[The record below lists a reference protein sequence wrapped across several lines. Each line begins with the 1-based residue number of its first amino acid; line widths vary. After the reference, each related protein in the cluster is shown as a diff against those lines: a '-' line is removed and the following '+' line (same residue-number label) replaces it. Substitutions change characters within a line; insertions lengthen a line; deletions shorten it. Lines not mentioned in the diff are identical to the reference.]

1 MRVFLMPNASSVYLL
16 FPHMLLSPVRPLHLV
31 LIFLNEN
38 STSGDRSIL
47 GSCQGPPHTPLTF
60 SPQAHIPFPLPR
72 SVQNPENLWFY
83 LCGLE
88 SGMSLSLPEA
98 WVKLE
103 VPGGQKVSLPS
114 SDPQLSLRM
123 GLQDFSGLGWLD
135 ESKQLV
141 EQEI

>member
-1 MRVFLMPNASSVYLL
+1 
-16 FPHMLLSPVRPLHLV
+16 
-31 LIFLNEN
+31 
-38 STSGDRSIL
+38 
-47 GSCQGPPHTPLTF
+47 
-60 SPQAHIPFPLPR
+60 
-72 SVQNPENLWFY
+72 
-83 LCGLE
+83 
-88 SGMSLSLPEA
+88 MSLSLSEA